1 MPTAPDRQTVGNTG
15 QLAERFRRFA
25 THEAAGSS
33 PLYERLSLGIAE
45 DSHLLELASHARP
58 GQPVANLLFAAVR
71 FLLLSGIRHPLAA
84 YYPDL
89 LDSRSTPMPLGDP
102 YPSFRAFCLQHR
114 DGIRSIIATRIVQTN
129 EVRRCAC
136 LLPAFGR
143 VAEQVGHAPLALIEI
158 GASAGL
164 NLLWDRYK
172 YTYRIED
179 GVDAARAVGVAGV
192 AGSARYVSDPD
203 APVRLTC
210 AVRGQSSL
218 ASLSLLDP
226 LPRVATRVGLDLN
239 PLDVRDDGDMRWLQA
254 LIWPEHV
261 HRVESLRRAVD
272 AARRDPSPILAG
284 DALDLLPGVL
294 QRLPGDAAAG
304 VYHTFTLNQW
314 PPDARARLAA
324 LLLAWSAQ
332 RTLYRIAIEWLGTD
346 EPQLTLTTYA
356 TGTATE
362 RLLATCDSHGAS
374 IRFL

>member
-1 MPTAPDRQTVGNTG
+1 M
-15 QLAERFRRFA
+15 
-25 THEAAGSS
+25 AASAS
-33 PLYERLSLGIAE
+33 P
-45 DSHLLELASHARP
+45 HALHWLH
-58 GQPVANLLFAAVR
+58 GQPASRGGVQASVTIPITRGAVQ
-71 FLLLSGIRHPLAA
+71 FLLLSGIQHPLAA
-84 YYPDL
+84 YYLDL
-89 LDSRSTPMPLGDP
+89 HADGPPPTPLGDP
-102 YPSFRAFCLQHR
+102 YPPFRAFCLQHR
-114 DGIRSIIATRIVQTN
+114 ERIRSIIATRIVQTN

-143 VAEQVGHAPLALIEI
+143 VAEQAGHATLALIEI

-164 NLLWDRYK
+164 NLLWDRYG
-172 YTYRIED
+172 YTYSVE
-179 GVDAARAVGVAGV
+179 GGGACSVASLHVG
-192 AGSARYVSDPD
+192 DPD
-203 APVRLTC
+203 ASLDLTC

-226 LPRVATRVGLDLN
+226 LPRVAARVGLDLN
-239 PLDVRDDGDMRWLQA
+239 PLDVRDEEDMRWLRA

-261 HRVESLRRAVD
+261 HRAEWLRRAVD
-272 AARRDPSPILAG
+272 AARRDPPPILAG

-294 QRLPGDAAAG
+294 QRLPGDAAAC

-324 LLLAWSAQ
+324 LLLEWSA
-332 RTLYRIAIEWLGTD
+332 RRALYRIAIEWLGTD